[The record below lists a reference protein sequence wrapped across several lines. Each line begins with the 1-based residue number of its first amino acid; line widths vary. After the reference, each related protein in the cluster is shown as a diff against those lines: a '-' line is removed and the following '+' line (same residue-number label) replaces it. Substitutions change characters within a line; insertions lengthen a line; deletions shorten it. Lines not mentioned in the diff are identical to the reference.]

1 MTRFTISPL
10 LSAIAEFSAMTLI
23 PLILEM
29 FRFVYLPAWSRVTLL
44 LLLLSSNLVFLLN
57 GGTESIIKNMKRRS
71 REEKT
76 SDALFEEKKVA
87 LGWFRFTV
95 GCFRCLFLLFL
106 CSFFL
111 SLRKDKLAGKLLNL
125 Y

>member
-44 LLLLSSNLVFLLN
+44 LLLLSSNLIFLLN

-76 SDALFEEKKVA
+76 SDALFEEKKVT
-87 LGWFRFTV
+87 LGWLRFAV

-106 CSFFL
+106 RSFFY
-111 SLRKDKLAGKLLNL
+111 R
-125 Y
+125 